1 MKCGVQLKF
10 PLTNNEAEYEAIL
23 TRLKIVQALGAK
35 TALLKR
41 DSQLVIGQVNGEFE
55 AKEPRMQRYLKLMN
69 QLINKFDQ
77 VNFAQIPWDQNAEDD
92 EVTKSVSS
100 DN

>member
-41 DSQLVIGQVNGEFE
+41 DSQLVIAQVNGEFE

-92 EVTKSVSS
+92 EVARSVSS